1 MKPVPSPYQDIL
13 DGLNNDRSY
22 FDFYDDLPASS
33 AWMHS
38 IGAALGKVFGI
49 TVKPDA
55 EEWEI
60 DFKNKEMR
68 AGSIEKIY
76 TRRGVLGLLLNGIGR
91 LGFGMNFPT
100 TTKDARAFA
109 KTHKVNPDHAKHF
122 GALARIVDELRTDD
136 KIANEYAGGVRVVDT
151 MHAQAYEGAQEQLR
165 LMALDM
171 RARREMARMS
181 LEWLEELNRLVTEVG
196 KLGVKDSSSKS
207 IEKLYDQVAKHFKA
221 TGADP
226 VKTAMNVTVHGSAW
240 MNNEIQS
247 NKILTVATGRV
258 YAAILIALHP
268 ENTDTIAKTLL
279 RSYERNVAVFGDYL
293 SYDKIAAT
301 EEKEVIQVAGR
312 IKHDVDETK
321 ALASHSGSHAQYVL
335 AKAEQF
341 YHGQTLGIPMT
352 TPYFGYD
359 MEARAL
365 DVEAANDSARE
376 LARAMIDHGFTKD
389 VDGSI
394 EFAKELLPIIQDY
407 PFLDLNDSHKK
418 EDTKGKG
425 GQGGGNGT
433 GNGNMNQR
441 VMGAG
446 RQPPPKQKRQKERES
461 KSQGDRA
468 KDRRRMEAKDN
479 KKNQKEVDA
488 QRDGYSIL
496 GATKIDPLNRYLYI
510 IGPYLGRIS
519 STAAKMRRI
528 LKVNDPLGFR
538 GAYRRGS
545 QLNPKVMYK
554 HRLDDYKMFAKKE
567 VDKDLNYGFVL
578 MGDISGSTESR
589 YDSRNNRTIEDEVL
603 ASAFIITEVAERIGD
618 KVMCAVGF
626 FTSNAETIKRAGFY
640 LNRSKIITDITEYG
654 GGTNVSAAGE
664 AIAEDLQELEEFKV
678 KNKTIVF
685 ITDGGF
691 YAPEF
696 MNTVK
701 AAKKYKA
708 SIAYFSIADNQSG
721 VHMCKEVERFV
732 TANAKGIRVRTRNIT
747 PDAINTLPEAIAQLM
762 KETVTARI

>member
-1 MKPVPSPYQDIL
+1 MSKTPIPSPYQDIL
-13 DGLNNDRSY
+13 NGLNDDRSY

-38 IGAALGKVFGI
+38 IGAALGRVFGI
-49 TVKPDA
+49 SVKPDA

-60 DFKNKEMR
+60 DFTKKEMR

-91 LGFGMNFPT
+91 LGFGMNFPK
-100 TTKDARAFA
+100 TTKEAVAFA
-109 KTHKVNPDHAKHF
+109 KTQKVNPDHAKHF

-136 KIANEYAGGVRVVDT
+136 KISKEYAGGARVVDT
-151 MHAQAYEGAQEQLR
+151 MHSQAYEGAAEQLR
-165 LMALDM
+165 MMALDM

-196 KLGVKDSSSKS
+196 KLGVKDSSSKTV
-207 IEKLYDQVAKHFKA
+207 EKLYDQVSKHFKIVS
-221 TGADP
+221 ADP
-226 VKTAMNVTVHGSAW
+226 IKTAMQVTVHGNVW
-240 MNNEIQS
+240 INNEIQS
-247 NKILTVATGRV
+247 NKIVTAATGRV
-258 YAAILIALHP
+258 YAAILIALYP
-268 ENTDTIAKTLL
+268 QNTDTIAKTLL
-279 RSYERNVAVFGDYL
+279 RSYERNVAIFGDHL

-301 EEKEVIQVAGR
+301 EEKEVIRVAGK
-312 IKHDVDETK
+312 IKHDVEETR
-321 ALASHSGSHAQYVL
+321 ALAAHHGGHAQYVL

-341 YHGQTLGIPMT
+341 YHGSTLGIPMT

-359 MEARAL
+359 VEAKAL
-365 DVEAANDSARE
+365 DIEVANDSARE
-376 LARAMIDHGFTKD
+376 IARALIDHGFTKD
-389 VDGSI
+389 VDDSI
-394 EFAKELLPIIQDY
+394 AFAKELLPLVSEY
-407 PFLDLNDSHKK
+407 PFLDLNDSHKN
-418 EDTKGKG
+418 EDKK
-425 GQGGGNGT
+425 GQGS
-433 GNGNMNQR
+433 GNMQQR

-446 RQPPPKQKRQKERES
+446 KQPPPKTKRQKERES

-479 KKNQKEVDA
+479 KKNQEDVDA
-488 QRDGYSIL
+488 QRGGYSIL
-496 GATKIDPLNRYLYI
+496 GATQIDPLNRYLYI

-538 GAYRRGS
+538 GAYRRGP

-589 YDSRNNRTIEDEVL
+589 YTSKNNRTIEDEVL

-626 FTSNAETIKRAGFY
+626 FTSGAQTIKRAGFY
-640 LNRSKIITDITEYG
+640 LNRSKIITDITEHG
-654 GGTNVSAAGE
+654 GGTNVAAAGE
-664 AIAEDLQELEEFKV
+664 AIAEDLQEMEEFRI

-701 AAKKYKA
+701 AAKKHKA
-708 SIAYFSIADNQSG
+708 SIAYFSISDNQSG
-721 VHMCKEVERFV
+721 VHMCKEVEQFV

-747 PDAINTLPEAIAQLM
+747 PDAIHTLPEAIAQLM
-762 KETVTARI
+762 KETVTMRV